1 MELFYEEGVNVRK
14 SRKILVAVIVLFVV
28 LAGVGRVV
36 QKKRGAKKA
45 ETVQIAKAEL
55 GELVEFVSAP
65 GEIEPRKKVE
75 ISAKFSARIIELPVE
90 EGDEVSRGD
99 PKAEPPVPGSL
110 LVQLDAKDLESQ
122 LVSAEAG
129 RAALA
134 AQVEVEK
141 AAIASQR
148 ASLEGLGATLEE
160 AERDSARKKGLL
172 ESQDIS
178 QSMYDPVKYRADEL
192 RARFTAAEHTLK
204 SAELN
209 IFVLEH
215 NLEGADARIAQAKE
229 LLSHTTIRSP
239 IDGVVTRINA
249 EVGEMV
255 MTGTMNNPGTVI
267 MEVADLSQMLVV
279 AQVDEAD
286 IGGLEVGQEA
296 KVEVQA
302 FADIDFKGTVDTIAL
317 MHNWSENRTKY
328 FRTEILLDN
337 DPNVKKLYSGLTADV
352 DIQTRSHPDV
362 IKVPSQAV
370 LAREVDSLPLE
381 IREKNA
387 ELDKNKTHATV
398 VYRYN
403 DGKAVV
409 TPVKIGPS
417 DLTHTIIT
425 AGLTEEDR
433 IVVGPY
439 KVLDSLKHDQ
449 DLKDEREV
457 KSQADEAG
465 EKANANKPKK

>member
-1 MELFYEEGVNVRK
+1 
-14 SRKILVAVIVLFVV
+14 
-28 LAGVGRVV
+28 
-36 QKKRGAKKA
+36 
-45 ETVQIAKAEL
+45 
-55 GELVEFVSAP
+55 
-65 GEIEPRKKVE
+65 
-75 ISAKFSARIIELPVE
+75 
-90 EGDEVSRGD
+90 
-99 PKAEPPVPGSL
+99 L

-122 LVSAEAG
+122 LVSAEAS
-129 RAALA
+129 RSALM
-134 AQVEVEK
+134 AQVEVDK

-148 ASLEGLGATLEE
+148 ASLEGLGASLEE
-160 AERDSARKKGLL
+160 AERDSTRKQGLL

-178 QSMYDPVKYRADEL
+178 QSMYDQAKYRTDEL
-192 RARFTAAEHTLK
+192 KARFTAAEHTLK

-209 IFVLEH
+209 IVVLEY

-229 LLSHTTIRSP
+229 MLSHTVISSP

-267 MEVADLSQMLVV
+267 IEVADLSQMLVV

-286 IGGLEVGQEA
+286 IGGLEVGQRA
-296 KVEVQA
+296 KVDVQA
-302 FADIDFKGTVDTIAL
+302 FSGIEFEGTVDTIAL

-337 DPNVKKLYSGLTADV
+337 DPNVRKLYSGLTADV
-352 DIQTRSHPDV
+352 DIQTRKHPDV
-362 IKVPSQAV
+362 IKIPSQAV

-381 IREKNA
+381 IRDNCV

-398 VYRYN
+398 VYCYN

-425 AGLTEEDR
+425 AGVSEEDR
-433 IVVGPY
+433 IVIGPY
-439 KVLDSLKHDQ
+439 KVLDGLKHDR

-457 KSQADEAG
+457 KSEADEDG
-465 EKANANKPKK
+465 EKTDANKPKK

>member
-1 MELFYEEGVNVRK
+1 MRK
-14 SRKILVAVIVLFVV
+14 SRKILVAVIVLIVV
-28 LAGVGRVV
+28 LAAAGRVV
-36 QKKRGAKKA
+36 LKRRRGEKPV
-45 ETVQIAKAEL
+45 TVQIAKAEL

-75 ISAKFSARIIELPVE
+75 ISAKFSARIIELPVD
-90 EGDEVSRGD
+90 EGDVVTCGD
-99 PKAEPPVPGSL
+99 PEAEPPVPASL
-110 LVQLDAKDLESQ
+110 LLQLDAKDLESQ

-129 RAALA
+129 RSALT
-134 AQVEVEK
+134 AQVEVDR
-141 AAIASQR
+141 AVIASQN
-148 ASLEGLGATLEE
+148 AALEGLGATLEE

-178 QSMYDPVKYRADEL
+178 QSMYDQVKYRADEL

-204 SAELN
+204 AAELN
-209 IFVLEH
+209 IIVLQH

-229 LLSHTTIRSP
+229 LLSHTTISSP
-239 IDGVVTRINA
+239 IDGVVTRVNA
-249 EVGEMV
+249 EMGEMV

-286 IGGLEVGQEA
+286 IGGLEVGQRA
-296 KVEVQA
+296 KVEIQA
-302 FADIDFKGTVDTIAL
+302 FSDIEFEGTVDTIAL

-337 DPNVKKLYSGLTADV
+337 DPNVRKLYSGLTADV
-352 DIQTRSHPDV
+352 DIQTRRHPDV
-362 IKVPSQAV
+362 MKVPSQAV
-370 LAREVDSLPLE
+370 LAREVDGLPLE
-381 IREKNA
+381 IRENSA
-387 ELDKNKTHATV
+387 ELNKNKTHATV

-417 DLTHTIIT
+417 DLTHIIIT
-425 AGLTEEDR
+425 AGVTEEDR
-433 IVVGPY
+433 IVIGPY
-439 KVLDSLKHDQ
+439 KVLDGLKHDQ

-457 KSQADEAG
+457 KSEADEAS
-465 EKANANKPKK
+465 EKTDANKPKK

>member
-1 MELFYEEGVNVRK
+1 MRK
-14 SRKILVAVIVLFVV
+14 SRKILVAVIVLVVV
-28 LAGVGRVV
+28 LAAVGRVAF
-36 QKKRGAKKA
+36 KKRGGKKA

-75 ISAKFSARIIELPVE
+75 ISAKVSARIIELPVE
-90 EGDEVSRGD
+90 EGDEVTCGD
-99 PKAEPPVPGSL
+99 PEAEPAVAASL

-122 LVSAEAG
+122 LVSAEAS
-129 RAALA
+129 RSALM
-134 AQVEVEK
+134 AQVEVDK

-148 ASLEGLGATLEE
+148 ASLEGLGASLEE
-160 AERDSARKKGLL
+160 AERDSTRKQGLL

-178 QSMYDPVKYRADEL
+178 QSMYDQAKYRTDEL
-192 RARFTAAEHTLK
+192 KARFTAAEHTLK

-209 IFVLEH
+209 IVVLEY

-229 LLSHTTIRSP
+229 MLSHTVISSP

-267 MEVADLSQMLVV
+267 IEVADLSQMLVV

-286 IGGLEVGQEA
+286 IGGLEVGQRA
-296 KVEVQA
+296 KVDVQA
-302 FADIDFKGTVDTIAL
+302 FSGIEFEGTVDTIAL

-337 DPNVKKLYSGLTADV
+337 DPNVRKLYSGLTADV
-352 DIQTRSHPDV
+352 DIQTRKHPDV
-362 IKVPSQAV
+362 IKIPSQAV

-381 IREKNA
+381 IRDNCV

-398 VYRYN
+398 VYCYN

-425 AGLTEEDR
+425 AGVSEEDR
-433 IVVGPY
+433 IVIGPY
-439 KVLDSLKHDQ
+439 KVLDGLKHDR

-457 KSQADEAG
+457 KSEADEDG
-465 EKANANKPKK
+465 EKTDANKPKK

>member
-1 MELFYEEGVNVRK
+1 MRK
-14 SRKILVAVIVLFVV
+14 SRKILVVVIVLFVV
-28 LAGVGRVV
+28 LAAVGQVV
-36 QKKRGAKKA
+36 LKKRRGKKA

-90 EGDEVSRGD
+90 EGDVVTSGEPG
-99 PKAEPPVPGSL
+99 AEPPVPASL

-122 LVSAEAG
+122 LVSAEAS

-134 AQVEVEK
+134 AQVEVDK
-141 AAIASQR
+141 AAIASQK
-148 ASLEGLGATLEE
+148 AALEGLGATLEE

-172 ESQDIS
+172 ESYDIS
-178 QSMYDPVKYRADEL
+178 QSMYDQVKYRADEL

-204 SAELN
+204 AAELN
-209 IFVLEH
+209 IIVLEH
-215 NLEGADARIAQAKE
+215 NLEGADARIAQARE

-239 IDGVVTRINA
+239 IDGVVTRVNA
-249 EVGEMV
+249 EIGEMV

-279 AQVDEAD
+279 ARVDEAD
-286 IGGLEVGQEA
+286 IGGLEVGQRA
-296 KVEVQA
+296 KVDVQA
-302 FADIDFKGTVDTIAL
+302 FSDIEFEGTVDTIAL
-317 MHNWSENRTKY
+317 MHSWSENRTKY

-337 DPNVKKLYSGLTADV
+337 DPNVRKLYSGLTADV
-352 DIQTRSHPDV
+352 DIQTRRHPDV
-362 IKVPSQAV
+362 IKVPSQAI

-381 IREKNA
+381 IRENNA

-425 AGLTEEDR
+425 AGVTEEDQ
-433 IVVGPY
+433 IVIGPY
-439 KVLDSLKHDQ
+439 KVLDGLKHDQ
-449 DLKDEREV
+449 ELKDEREV
-457 KSQADEAG
+457 KAEADEDG
-465 EKANANKPKK
+465 EKADADKSKK